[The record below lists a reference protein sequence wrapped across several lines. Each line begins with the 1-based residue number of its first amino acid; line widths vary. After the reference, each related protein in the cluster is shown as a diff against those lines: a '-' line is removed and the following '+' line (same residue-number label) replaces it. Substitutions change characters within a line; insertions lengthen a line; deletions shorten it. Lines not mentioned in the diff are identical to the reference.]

1 MMKKTLF
8 AVCAAVLS
16 IGAAFALDTTVSNDF
31 WCTWNYPNGDSAV
44 SEASSVASSPL
55 NSRVATALP
64 SNTIEIFSSHPAG
77 CVILIY

>member
-1 MMKKTLF
+1 MMI
-8 AVCAAVLS
+8 AIGAAVLS
-16 IGAAFALDTTVSNDF
+16 TCAAFALDTTVSNDF

-44 SEASSVASSPL
+44 STASAAASSPL

-64 SNTIEIFSSHPAG
+64 SNTIEIFNSQPAG